1 MPCSLEV
8 VFSSFPTEAIKTN
21 WHFQKGQGL
30 LPTSMVTSH
39 HILRKGNDSFLGFV
53 CLYVLVW
60 FWFWMLV
67 FSFFSGPKLWQ
78 SLDECGSR
86 GSPAPSNS
94 GLGMNRWEMETPDTG
109 SNVIWYN
116 DEPEQETMSGDCTDK
131 SPEVESSEKAG
142 WVLNSTKILSKS
154 QPLTPAALQMRLKG
168 VLPVSHSH
176 SLDDPFNL
184 AHSTTIS
191 AVFVHPPPPGYPKA
205 SCICYSFLFPKKF
218 KAIIAKCYRQCSEP
232 HHPYSTEIITQ
243 HYVKLVSSRVFKRT
257 KK

>member
-1 MPCSLEV
+1 M
-8 VFSSFPTEAIKTN
+8 T
-21 WHFQKGQGL
+21 HFWVL
-30 LPTSMVTSH
+30 
-39 HILRKGNDSFLGFV
+39 FV
-53 CLYVLVW
+53 CM
-60 FWFWMLV
+60 FWFGFGFGCLFLV
-67 FSFFSGPKLWQ
+67 FFFSGPKLWQ

-94 GLGMNRWEMETPDTG
+94 GLGTNCWEMETPDTG

-116 DEPEQETMSGDCTDK
+116 DESEQETMSGDCTDK

-168 VLPVSHSH
+168 ALPVSHSH

-191 AVFVHPPPPGYPKA
+191 AVFVHPPTPWLSLG
-205 SCICYSFLFPKKF
+205 FL
-218 KAIIAKCYRQCSEP
+218 
-232 HHPYSTEIITQ
+232 H
-243 HYVKLVSSRVFKRT
+243 LL
-257 KK
+257 